1 MPQVHVNGVTLHY
14 DRQGEGEP
22 LILIPFLTADHG
34 CFAFQL
40 PAFAPHFS
48 CFSVDLRGA
57 GASDR
62 GEGGLTIPLFASDIA
77 AFMAA
82 LGLEKA
88 HVLGLSLGGAV
99 AMTFAAAYPDK
110 VLSVSLHS
118 TWPKTDLYVQTVVES
133 WQAVARTLGDVPEMV
148 IQAIFPWCFT
158 PELYQQRPD
167 FIASL
172 AEFVRARP
180 KQSVSCFIDHAN
192 AVIAHD
198 ALAELPR
205 IKAPTHITFGARDV
219 ITSTRFAEPLRRAVP
234 HAELEIFE
242 ESSHAPFFEEA
253 DAFNARSL
261 AFLKRQIGSA
271 AKRPVTAAPAPA

>member
-40 PAFAPHFS
+40 PAYAPHF
-48 CFSVDLRGA
+48 CCYAVDLRGA

-62 GEGGLTIPLFASDIA
+62 GDQALTIPLFASDIA

-88 HVLGLSLGGAV
+88 HILGFSLGGAV

-205 IKAPTHITFGARDV
+205 IKAPTHITF
-219 ITSTRFAEPLRRAVP
+219 
-234 HAELEIFE
+234 
-242 ESSHAPFFEEA
+242 EEA